1 MLNKKNLLTL
11 AIASFCCFSAA
22 AEEPFY
28 VGAQYNQL
36 TVEDTARN
44 ATETLGTVSVLG
56 GYQFNPFWSVE
67 FRQHFEVNEQTPLPV
82 LGAYQMQITSQQSV
96 LLKGTYP
103 LNEQFSLYGLIGVG
117 STKFDFTSLTNAP
130 IPSGITAN
138 HHNNGLAVGFGAE
151 YQLTPALSATL
162 EYMQHRDLVFQGS
175 QYNKLSLNGI
185 ALGLNYRF

>member
-22 AEEPFY
+22 AEETFY

-44 ATETLGTVSVLG
+44 DTETLGTVSVLG

-82 LGAYQMQITSQQSV
+82 LAAYKMNIDSQQSL
-96 LLKGTYP
+96 LLKGSYP
-103 LNEQFSLYGLIGVG
+103 LNDQFSLYGLAGV
-117 STKFDFTSLTNAP
+117 SKTKFALSSLANDP
-130 IPSGITAN
+130 IAFNGR
-138 HHNNGLAVGFGAE
+138 NNGLAVGFGAE

-175 QYNKLSLNGI
+175 QYNKLSLNAI

>member
-1 MLNKKNLLTL
+1 MLKHTILITSL
-11 AIASFCCFSAA
+11 ALSFISSTVAA
-22 AEEPFY
+22 AETFY

-36 TVEDTARN
+36 TVEETARN

-67 FRQHFEVNEQTPLPV
+67 FRQHLEVNEQTPLPV

>member
-22 AEEPFY
+22 AEETFY

-44 ATETLGTVSVLG
+44 DTETLGTVSVLG

-82 LGAYQMQITSQQSV
+82 LAAYKMNIDSQQSL
-96 LLKGTYP
+96 LLKGSYP

-138 HHNNGLAVGFGAE
+138 HRNNGLAVGFGAE

-175 QYNKLSLNGI
+175 QYNKLSLNAI